1 MQSAA
6 SLVGRGKMSHSLL
19 VCTTCASTWQNGKK
33 VGVSG
38 GEILLKELESLHQ
51 DWERRSQFEVRA
63 VSCMSAC
70 SKACVVTFASAGKYS
85 YIFGDLP
92 SDNEHISTTASAIIA
107 CADLYSD
114 RLDGAMAWKERPALL
129 KNGVIARI
137 PPL

>member
-1 MQSAA
+1 MLCTAT
-6 SLVGRGKMSHSLL
+6 LVCRGKMSHSLL

-33 VGVSG
+33 VGISG
-38 GEILLKELESLHQ
+38 GEILLKELELLHQ
-51 DWERRSQFEVRA
+51 DWEKRSQFEIRA

-92 SDNEHISTTASAIIA
+92 RDSEHIPAAASAIIA
-107 CADLYSD
+107 CAELYSD
-114 RLDGAMAWKERPALL
+114 RPDGTMAWKERPEPL